1 MQYQSIT
8 ANIGVKNVNET
19 VQFYT
24 EKLGFDLVMSNP
36 EEGEYIWAMVSN
48 GHVILMFQD
57 DVNLKEEY
65 PELSSAG
72 KGNITFYV
80 KIKGMVELFEQ
91 LRDSNL
97 IVKPL
102 APTPYGVAEFAI
114 RDNNGY
120 ILTIAEA

>member
-24 EKLGFDLVMSNP
+24 EKLGFDLIMSNP
-36 EEGEYIWAMVSN
+36 EEGDLIWAMVSN
-48 GHVILMFQD
+48 GHVFLMFQD
-57 DVNLKEEY
+57 NNSLKEEY
-65 PELSSAG
+65 PELQTTG
-72 KGNITFYV
+72 QGCITFYV
-80 KIKGMVELFEQ
+80 KIKGMTELFEQ
-91 LRDSNL
+91 LKGSDM

-102 APTPYGVAEFAI
+102 ATTPYGVDEFAI

>member
-1 MQYQSIT
+1 MHFHSIT
-8 ANIGVKNVNET
+8 ANIGVNNVNET

-36 EEGEYIWAMVSN
+36 ESGDLIWAMVSN
-48 GHVILMFQD
+48 GHVFLMFQD
-57 DVNLKEEY
+57 NDSLKEEY
-65 PELSSAG
+65 PELQATG
-72 KGNITFYV
+72 QGCITFYV
-80 KIKGMVELFEQ
+80 KIKDMAQ
-91 LRDSNL
+91 LYDQLKNDAM

-102 APTPYGVAEFAI
+102 AATPYGVEELAI